1 MFTLN
6 TELLESGNKNS
17 FYTTSEV
24 CSIFGISRATLYRYM
39 NNIELGFPR
48 PLRLV
53 PGKVLFRSVDIA
65 EYINRSISTHEK
77 EKEVLKRYRHFA

>member
-65 EYINRSISTHEK
+65 EYINRAS
-77 EKEVLKRYRHFA
+77 VLTKKKRKS